1 MRAKIAIMAII
12 AGAFAVSAALAAPDV
27 PPGGFSQ
34 SDIFV
39 GGEEGYAIYRIPA
52 LVLSPNGVLLAICEA
67 RKNGP
72 SDAGDIDLILK
83 RSSDNGKT
91 WSAPIMIWDDGG
103 NTIGNPVP
111 VADSAT
117 GAVILVF
124 TKNND
129 TVHVARSEDDGLTW
143 SAPEDITPDV
153 KLPGWEW
160 YAAGPGHGIQLRSGR
175 LLIPCDHTEKSV
187 IYSHIIY
194 SDDHGNTWKLGGSS
208 GKHTDEATAVELAD
222 GSVYL
227 NSRSNH
233 MKGMR
238 AFAVSKDGGESF
250 SDIRFEKAH
259 IEPVC
264 QASVARFSLAA
275 DGGRDRLLF
284 SNPADRTRVKMT
296 VKLSYD
302 EARSWPVAKL
312 VNLGKSGYSDLAVLP
327 DKTIGLLYER
337 GEVQYWEKITFA
349 RFTLDWLTDG
359 KDAGGAPRG
368 EEN

>member
-1 MRAKIAIMAII
+1 MKAKSAMIAII
-12 AGAFAVSAALAAPDV
+12 AVALAVTAAFAAEDDLPD
-27 PPGGFSQ
+27 GFHQ
-34 SDIFV
+34 TDIFV

-52 LVLSPNGVLLAICEA
+52 LLLTPNGVLLAICEA

-83 RSSDNGKT
+83 RSLDNGKT
-91 WSAPIMIWDDGG
+91 WSAPIIIRDDGV

-129 TVHVARSEDDGLTW
+129 TVHAARSEDDGLTW
-143 SAPEDITPDV
+143 SAPEDITADV

-175 LLIPCDHTEKSV
+175 LLIPCDHTEKNV
-187 IYSHIIY
+187 IFSHVIY
-194 SDDHGNTWKLGGSS
+194 SDDHGKTWNLGGSS
-208 GKHTDEATAVELAD
+208 GKYTDEATAVELAD

-238 AFAVSKDGGESF
+238 AFAVSKDGGETF

-264 QASVARFSLAA
+264 QASVARFSLAS
-275 DGGRDRLLF
+275 DGGRDMLLF

-302 EARSWPVAKL
+302 EARTWPVAKL
-312 VNLGKSGYSDLAVLP
+312 VNPGKSGYSDLATLP

-349 RFTLDWLTDG
+349 RFTLEWLTDG
-359 KDAGGAPRG
+359 KDATSVPRG